1 MGVRKKTNDCFG
13 EVEEGII
20 HTANIYVME
29 TSQEMTSCSCLWIL
43 IIRMGYNSSV
53 KVYQERL
60 GAICCRYP
68 MYPQCTLFTIT
79 LLPKTINYQRKKRE
93 REEFLAYT
101 HKNAVGF
108 STSLV
113 DAISRRLAPTRSNT
127 LIPPPCTPPA
137 TRNRRSG
144 PPRAMARTC
153 FRPVATEPMY
163 RNCPP
168 MSTLGR
174 FGAPGDT
181 EREVGR
187 VET

>member
-1 MGVRKKTNDCFG
+1 MAMRKKTNDRFG

-29 TSQEMTSCSCLWIL
+29 TLQEMAYCSCSCAL
-43 IIRMGYNSSV
+43 IVRMGYNSSV

-60 GAICCRYP
+60 GTICSRYP
-68 MYPQCTLFTIT
+68 MYPQHT
-79 LLPKTINYQRKKRE
+79 LLPLRCSQRPSIPKKRE
-93 REEFLAYT
+93 RERDEFPAYT

-187 VET
+187 VDT